1 MSVNKA
7 IVIGFVGRD
16 PEIRATQAGAKV
28 ATFTIASSESWRD
41 KATGERKQS
50 TEWHRVVVFNEG
62 LAKVIEQYVKKGA
75 RLYVEGQMKTRK
87 WIDGHKVER
96 FVTEIVLGPFGAQLQ
111 LLDKREGAP
120 PPADSPEAYGAG
132 GKPEFNDEIPF

>member
-16 PEIRATQAGAKV
+16 PDIRATQAGAKV

-41 KATGERKQS
+41 KATGERKQA

-62 LAKVIEQYVKKGA
+62 LAKVVGDYVKKGA

-87 WIDGHKVER
+87 WIDGAEVER

-111 LLDKREGAP
+111 LLD
-120 PPADSPEAYGAG
+120 
-132 GKPEFNDEIPF
+132 